1 MREERRKN
9 SDGARVLGTVSDKTR
24 SIHPKVDHKGKSDAC
39 KERTIREKGHKSI
52 YEIVEGWSIPCHT

>member
-9 SDGARVLGTVSDKTR
+9 SDSAPVLRTVSDKTR
-24 SIHPKVDHKGKSDAC
+24 SNHPKADHRGKPDTR
-39 KERTIREKGHKSI
+39 KERTIGEKGHKLI